1 FCRRRPIPR
10 HTAQKQHF
18 DVQIHYSHHPRA
30 GECISVLR
38 TVRHA
43 GMAHFVIDSADGTR
57 SLLPKWMT
65 ESHAASLPLVESA
78 TLSLQALQ
86 DLRATIDGCPL
97 SSASVNSTQEID
109 NHGGASLESPTRS
122 SPRNRR

>member
-1 FCRRRPIPR
+1 MLFGHSYRDPTNRLWTIPR

-30 GECISVLR
+30 GEYISVLR

-43 GMAHFVIDSADGTR
+43 GMAHFVIDSADDTR

-65 ESHAASLPLVESA
+65 EPHAASLPLVESA
-78 TLSLQALQ
+78 TLSLQASESL
-86 DLRATIDGCPL
+86 PL
-97 SSASVNSTQEID
+97 NLSAAGTSAWE
-109 NHGGASLESPTRS
+109 R
-122 SPRNRR
+122 